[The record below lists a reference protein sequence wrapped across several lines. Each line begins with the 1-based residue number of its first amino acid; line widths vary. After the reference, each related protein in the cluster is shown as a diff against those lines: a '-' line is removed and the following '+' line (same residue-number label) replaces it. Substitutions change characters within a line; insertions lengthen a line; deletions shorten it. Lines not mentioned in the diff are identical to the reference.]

1 MPNEHVARLGVYYRT
16 GAQIDDARNV
26 DFTSG
31 AGLSSTNVSGALD
44 ELATNAAAATN
55 NITGLQTDVT
65 RLERRTFAWAMTATP
80 RASGNTTNIAL
91 ALVYPDGTAATPS
104 VQAEL
109 HLYRT
114 GGQAHSGCAF
124 TSSFGGTGIAFIIGG
139 NNAGTSGVALLT
151 LASGHG
157 TVSLTE
163 VTGGDVVVTAT
174 VTKTGTGAQ
183 IGGLTRYVSTT
194 V

>member
-1 MPNEHVARLGVYYRT
+1 MPNEHVKRLGEYYRA
-16 GAQIDDARNV
+16 GAQIDDARHV
-26 DFTSG
+26 DFLSG

-44 ELATNAAAATN
+44 ELAT
-55 NITGLQTDVT
+55 DVT
-65 RLERRTFAWAMTATP
+65 TAETDISRLERRTFAWSITATP
-80 RASGNTTNIAL
+80 RASANTTNLAL

-109 HLYRT
+109 HLFRT
-114 GGQAHSGCAF
+114 GGQVHSGCAF
-124 TSSFGGTGIAFIIGG
+124 TTGFGGAGAVFVVGG
-139 NNAGTSGVALLT
+139 NNAGTSGMAIVT

-174 VTKTGTGAQ
+174 VTKSGTGAQ